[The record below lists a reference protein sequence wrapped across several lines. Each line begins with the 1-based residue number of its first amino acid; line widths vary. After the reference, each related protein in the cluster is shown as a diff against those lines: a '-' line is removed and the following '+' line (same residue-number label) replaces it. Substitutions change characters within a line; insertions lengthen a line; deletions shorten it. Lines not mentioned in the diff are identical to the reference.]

1 MSAVDASHTL
11 PTLREELDRKVYE
24 TLEWLIVGH
33 EKGRLTK
40 EQVSMGMDV
49 LFMAVSGLVDGDFIH
64 IITEAQNEF
73 QTNKSVVKRHF
84 HAPEANA
91 TMTFSWVV
99 GESNVVV
106 TVVTK
111 REFDLETETGVVIKR
126 SVVRDCDNAAK
137 ARAYLEERSNELLKN
152 GWIEL

>member
-1 MSAVDASHTL
+1 MSAVEVSHTL

-40 EQVSMGMDV
+40 EQVSMSMDV

-91 TMTFSWVV
+91 TITFSWVV

-106 TVVTK
+106 TK
-111 REFDLETETGVVIKR
+111 REFGLETGVAIKR
-126 SVVRDCDNAAK
+126 SVVRDCDDAAK
-137 ARAYLEERSNELLKN
+137 ARAYLEERSNELLKR

>member
-1 MSAVDASHTL
+1 MNAAEVSHTL

-40 EQVSMGMDV
+40 EQVSMGMNV

-73 QTNKSVVKRHF
+73 QANKSVVKRHF

-111 REFDLETETGVVIKR
+111 REFDLETGVAIKR
-126 SVVRDCDNAAK
+126 SVVRDCDDATK
-137 ARAYLEERSNELLKN
+137 ARAYLEECSNGLLKK

>member
-1 MSAVDASHTL
+1 MSAVEVSHTL

-49 LFMAVSGLVDGDFIH
+49 LFMAVSGLVDGDFIR

-111 REFDLETETGVVIKR
+111 REFGLETGVVIKR
-126 SVVRDCDNAAK
+126 SVVRDCDDAAK
-137 ARAYLEERSNELLKN
+137 TRAYLEERSNELLKR